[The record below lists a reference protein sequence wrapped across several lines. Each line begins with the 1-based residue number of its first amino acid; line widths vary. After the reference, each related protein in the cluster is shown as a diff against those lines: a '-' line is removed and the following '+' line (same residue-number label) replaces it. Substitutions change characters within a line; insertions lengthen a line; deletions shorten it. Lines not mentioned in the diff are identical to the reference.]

1 MQIHIS
7 DLLKSKLNELSR
19 PELSRPVPSRP
30 VSFRSV
36 PSEDNCVDVDILSV
50 QSLVVTPETITFI
63 FENNYTFIA
72 NVPSDCYYK
81 IEVM

>member
-7 DLLKSKLNELSR
+7 DLINSKLDELT
-19 PELSRPVPSRP
+19 RPVPSR
-30 VSFRSV
+30 SV
-36 PSEDNCVDVDILSV
+36 PSRPVPFRYVPSVDSCIDVDIVSV
-50 QSLVVTPETITFI
+50 QSVVVTPETITFV
-63 FENNYTFIA
+63 FEDNYAFVA